1 MRLPLLILV
10 VVLAGCAPAP
20 APAPPPKA
28 AVDPVT
34 EAWYGVAGTEL
45 AAVNREAEGLLREGK
60 DDQAA
65 TAITKGQALA
75 ARLLAAPRPTLAA
88 MEAASDLDQLYAR
101 MLLSNRNY
109 GWARLTYQ
117 KNASRWKNWRP
128 QTGETARRLK
138 LAQDGIAECDR
149 RIAQ

>member
-1 MRLPLLILV
+1 MRLPLLFVMVL
-10 VVLAGCAPAP
+10 LAGCAPAP
-20 APAPPPKA
+20 APAPQPKA

-34 EAWYGVAGTEL
+34 EPWYGVAATEL
-45 AAVNREAEGLLREGK
+45 AAVNHEAEGFLREGK

-65 TAITKGQALA
+65 AAITKGQALA
-75 ARLLAAPRPTLAA
+75 TRLLAAPRPTLTA

-101 MLLSNRNY
+101 MLLGNRNY

-138 LAQDGIAECDR
+138 LAQDGIDECDR